1 MAATTVEGSS
11 DSSDNDGG
19 KMECSG
25 GAMNKNLK
33 Q

>member
-1 MAATTVEGSS
+1 MRVGRTYKGNN
-11 DSSDNDGG
+11 DNGRG
-19 KMECSG
+19 KAERDG

>member
-1 MAATTVEGSS
+1 MRVGRTYKGSG
-11 DSSDNDGG
+11 DNGG
-19 KMECSG
+19 WKVDRDG